1 MMELLSAFSRA
12 LRDLSR
18 GDVLWHA
25 LWPPLAAL
33 ALWATLGYAFWGD
46 GQALMARL
54 VPALP
59 WSGWDWVTRWAS
71 VFLMLAALAAL
82 TYTTATALV
91 AIFALPG
98 LLRVVAARDYPDLGR
113 HGENVF
119 WASLGNTLAAGAIF
133 VIGSLAMLPL
143 LLVPGALLVLPLAW
157 GAWLNQRTYRFD
169 ALAEHATAR
178 EMQRLARSHRGRFY
192 TAGLVTAGAAHL
204 PLVNLLAPAF
214 TALVFIHL
222 GLASLRRLRSEEG
235 IPLGDLPG

>member
-18 GDVLWHA
+18 GEVLWHA

-33 ALWATLGYAFWGD
+33 VLWAALGYAFWGD
-46 GQALMARL
+46 GLALMARL

-59 WSGWDWVTRWAS
+59 WSGWDWVARWAS
-71 VFLMLAALAAL
+71 VFLLLAALAAL
-82 TYTTATALV
+82 TYTSAIALV
-91 AIFALPG
+91 AVFALPG
-98 LLRVVAARDYPDLGR
+98 LLRLIAARDYPDLGR

-133 VIGSLAMLPL
+133 VLGSLVMLPL

-157 GAWLNQRTYRFD
+157 GAWLNQRTFRFD

-178 EMQRLARSHRGRFY
+178 EMQSLARSRRGRFY
-192 TAGLVTAGAAHL
+192 AAGLVTAGAAHL

-214 TALVFIHL
+214 AALVFIHL
-222 GLASLRRLRSEEG
+222 GLSALRRMRNEEG
-235 IPLGDLPG
+235 IQLPDDR